1 MITKVR
7 LKNWKSHADS
17 ELEFDA
23 GTNGLVGIVGSGKT
37 SILDAMCFALFGT
50 FPALQTRKLKLEDV
64 IMKKPEQKTSA
75 EVEVFFNVGGNN
87 YSVKRMIEK
96 KRGTS
101 YSEIRENGLILE
113 SPGTKNVTAIV
124 EKKLKV
130 NYELFSKAI
139 YSEQNSIDYFLTL
152 GKGQRMKKIDELLV
166 IDRFE
171 TVRANAV
178 KLTSRSVERK
188 LARQSSIEQLD
199 VSGTQSAITELKKSI
214 SGLEKGKVALS
225 GRLEQILGKKAE
237 VESEAAELKKIK
249 ENLEK
254 LKRDDSGLESAIK
267 TTLKMISSIEKSLKE
282 ISGDTD
288 TSSMQDM
295 IEDYSKKIED
305 MNNFLGTK
313 QEEYQKLQ
321 AGMVASKINIDFLQK
336 EKIERLQREFEEKI
350 TIRTEFEHLRDKTGE
365 NVKEQISTR
374 QTALQRL
381 IGKMEATKTRVSDLH
396 GQMDEISSVE
406 GVCPLCGT
414 NLSEER
420 KKIILTE
427 KQRELAELK
436 GEIEKAGADKTITE
450 KKIKQLMDA
459 ARKLDE
465 MLRAIADLDSIKDD
479 LERSRKL
486 FIEHSQSAEV
496 LSKQL
501 ESLKRE
507 MDIIRKELESTTDAK
522 QKLAIVSTQMKD
534 HERHK
539 SSIEKLKKQ
548 QSELKAGITELEAR
562 VSDDKI
568 ERAEHLLRTLVGDE
582 REANAKLLSS
592 DQLLTER
599 RVRLTEYQ
607 KLVAAVRKDKEEVER
622 LDRVIKDLKIFTQA
636 LKQTQAE
643 LRKEFVEVVNYT
655 MNRLWQTL
663 YPYQDFISVRL
674 AVEEGDYV
682 LQLQERTTNW
692 VNVEGAASGGERSI
706 ACLALRIA
714 FALVLAPHLR
724 LLVLD
729 EPTANLDANSVKV
742 LANTLR
748 EGISEFIDQC
758 FIITHDDA
766 FEEAVTGYAYRLERD
781 KGKDEATK
789 VIQIN

>member
-17 ELEFDA
+17 ELEFAA

-37 SILDAMCFALFGT
+37 SILDAICFALFGT
-50 FPALQTRKLKLEDV
+50 FPTLQTRKLKLEDV

-75 EVEVFFNVGGNN
+75 EVEVLFSLGGNS

-101 YSEIRENGLILE
+101 YSEVRENGRVLE

-139 YSEQNSIDYFLTL
+139 YSEQNAIDYFLTL

-178 KLTSRSVERK
+178 KLTNRSVERK

-199 VSGTQSAITELKKSI
+199 VSETQSAITELKKSI
-214 SGLEKGKVALS
+214 TELEKGKVALS
-225 GRLEQILGKKAE
+225 SKLEQSSRKKAE

-267 TTLKMISSIEKSLKE
+267 TTLEMVSSIEKSLKE
-282 ISGDTD
+282 ISGDTN

-295 IEDYSKKIED
+295 IETHSKKIED
-305 MNNFLGTK
+305 MNNFLRSN

-321 AGMVASKINIDFLQK
+321 AGMVTSKTNIDFLQK

-365 NVKEQISTR
+365 NVEEQISN
-374 QTALQRL
+374 QQIALQRL
-381 IGKMEATKTRVSDLH
+381 IGEMEATKARVSDLH
-396 GQMDEISSVE
+396 GQMDKISSVE
-406 GVCPLCGT
+406 GVCPLCDT
-414 NLSEER
+414 SLSEER

-436 GEIEKAGADKTITE
+436 VKIEKAGADKTITE
-450 KKIKQLMDA
+450 EKIKTLMDA

-465 MLRAIADLDSIKDD
+465 MLLAIANLDSIKDD
-479 LERSRKL
+479 LEKSRKL
-486 FIEHSQSAEV
+486 FIEHSQSAEA

-507 MDIIRKELESTTDAK
+507 MDIVRKELESTTDAK
-522 QKLAIVSTQMKD
+522 QKLAIISTQMKD
-534 HERHK
+534 YERHK
-539 SSIEKLKKQ
+539 NRIEELKKQ
-548 QSELKAGITELEAR
+548 QSELKASITELESR
-562 VSDDKI
+562 VSDNKI
-568 ERAEHLLRTLVGDE
+568 EQVEHLLRTLVGDE
-582 REANAKLLSS
+582 REAKAKLLSS

-607 KLVAAVRKDKEEVER
+607 KLIAAVRKDKEEVER
-622 LDRVIKDLKIFTQA
+622 LDKIIKDLKIFTQA
-636 LKQTQAE
+636 LKQTQIE
-643 LRKEFVEVVNYT
+643 LRKEFVEAVNYT

-789 VIQIN
+789 IIQIN